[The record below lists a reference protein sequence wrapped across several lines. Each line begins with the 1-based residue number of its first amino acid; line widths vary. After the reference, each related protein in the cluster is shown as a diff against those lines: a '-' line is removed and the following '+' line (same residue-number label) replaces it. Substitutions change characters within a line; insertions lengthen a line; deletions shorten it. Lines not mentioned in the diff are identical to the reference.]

1 VTYITDAHYLRSDT
15 SAEIGDVS
23 RKGIMVLP
31 ENAWWSN
38 LPEKE
43 KKALMYGLVFMTL
56 VYVMLVLM

>member
-1 VTYITDAHYLRSDT
+1 
-15 SAEIGDVS
+15 
-23 RKGIMVLP
+23 MVLP